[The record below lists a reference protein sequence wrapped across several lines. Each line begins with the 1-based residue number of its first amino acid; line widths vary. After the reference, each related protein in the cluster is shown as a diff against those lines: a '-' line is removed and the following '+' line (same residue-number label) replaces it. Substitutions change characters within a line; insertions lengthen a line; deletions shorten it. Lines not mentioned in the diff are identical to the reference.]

1 MLKEI
6 ELKHYMVANPVT
18 VAAGASLFEAMHLI
32 LANKI
37 SGLCVVDSGGKLIGI
52 LSELDCLRGVLSSVY
67 NDSGIGLVSDVMTT
81 ENIKSAGIHDS
92 IADVATDMLQDSKRR
107 RPVLD
112 SEGHLIG
119 QITIRQLLRAVKEFN
134 CSPDPTEA
142 D

>member
-18 VAAGASLFEAMHLI
+18 VAPGASLFEAMHLI
-32 LANKI
+32 LANKV
-37 SGLCVVDSGGKLIGI
+37 SGLCVVDVRGKLIGI

-92 IADVATDMLQDSKRR
+92 IADVAADMLQSSKRR
-107 RPVLD
+107 RPV
-112 SEGHLIG
+112 
-119 QITIRQLLRAVKEFN
+119 
-134 CSPDPTEA
+134 
-142 D
+142 